1 MVLFPK
7 TLAGNWFRTIPDN
20 CSLRMW
26 PRTSGVIIL
35 FREGE
40 DVKDTDKFR
49 SWCLGLKN
57 KLFNN
62 SISNKWNMSILSTTQ
77 SHISNSWCFDWHT
90 GLDQGLLSGCS
101 SPASQTGRA
110 LPTSSP
116 TRPPPACSRRDSSLQ
131 STSRALTFSKTLGLR
146 EMVTT
151 SWSKY
156 KGRVWFDN
164 LCPCC
169 SKCCIC
175 SDVSYILKWWLMLH
189 L

>member
-1 MVLFPK
+1 MM
-7 TLAGNWFRTIPDN
+7 FRQTN
-20 CSLRMW
+20 Y
-26 PRTSGVIIL
+26 
-35 FREGE
+35 
-40 DVKDTDKFR
+40 
-49 SWCLGLKN
+49 
-57 KLFNN
+57 
-62 SISNKWNMSILSTTQ
+62 STTVFQ
-77 SHISNSWCFDWHT
+77 TNGTCPYCQLLSPTYKIVDVWHT

-156 KGRVWFDN
+156 KGRVWFEL
-164 LCPCC
+164 LCLCC
-169 SKCCIC
+169 SKRCCIC
-175 SDVSYILKWWLMLH
+175 GNVLYKLKWCPYKTDIASLKLWPEIFTGLTL
-189 L
+189 LC